1 MIFDIQ
7 RFCTHDGPGIRTVV
21 FLKGCPLRC
30 PWCHNPESRSFEA
43 ELFYTPALCIGCG
56 ECARVCPAGAHV
68 QVNGAHV
75 LERAKCCACMRCADV
90 CPSRA
95 LEAVGRE
102 AAVEEIIAE
111 VERDRVFYEESG
123 GGMTLS
129 GGEPMAQFEF
139 SRALLA
145 EAKVRGLHTCVET
158 CGFGPAEHYRAVA
171 PLVDLFLWDIKHT
184 SEVDHRELTGAPL
197 EPILENLAL
206 VDRMGAQTVLRC
218 ILVPDVNLTT
228 SHLDAVTRIRGGLA
242 NCLGVELMPCHELGG
257 SKLERLGL
265 VASLRRLRQPTED
278 EMAWA
283 EAYLSGERPFRQLS
297 Y

>member
-43 ELFYTPALCIGCG
+43 ELFYSPALCIGCG
-56 ECARVCPAGAHV
+56 ECARVCPAGAHI
-68 QVNGAHV
+68 QANGAHV

-95 LEAVGRE
+95 LETVGRE
-102 AAVEEIIAE
+102 ATVEEIIAE

-123 GGMTLS
+123 GGLTIS

-139 SRALLA
+139 TKTLLA
-145 EAKVRGLHTCVET
+145 EAKTRGFHTCLET
-158 CGFGPAEHYRAVA
+158 CGAGPAEHYRAIA

-184 SEVDHRELTGAPL
+184 SEIDHRELTGAPL
-197 EPILENLAL
+197 ETILGNLAL
-206 VDRMGAQTVLRC
+206 VDGMGAQTVLRC
-218 ILVPDVNLTT
+218 IVVPDVNMTRA
-228 SHLDAVTRIRGGLA
+228 HLDGITRIYEGLA
-242 NCLGVELMPCHELGG
+242 NCLGIELVPCHELGAA
-257 SKLERLGL
+257 KRERLGL
-265 VASLRRLRQPTED
+265 AANLHPLRPPTED

-283 EAYLSGERPFRQLS
+283 EAYLTDKNPVRQ
-297 Y
+297 